1 MRARVLARSRAVL
14 FAGLL
19 AGLLAVVALGGPAAA
34 QDTGG
39 NKPDVP
45 VQHMIPRP
53 DSGQKPEDAG
63 DRGGAL
69 QLALLGLVCVVLVG
83 GTLHVV
89 RLSRRAR
96 AEQGDL
102 RGT

>member
-1 MRARVLARSRAVL
+1 MRARVLALSLAVL
-14 FAGLL
+14 LT
-19 AGLLAVVALGGPAAA
+19 GLLAVVALGGPAAA

-69 QLALLGLVCVVLVG
+69 QLALLGLVCVVLAG

-89 RLSRRAR
+89 RLSHRAR
-96 AEQGDL
+96 AAQGDM
-102 RGT
+102 RGS

>member
-1 MRARVLARSRAVL
+1 MRVRGARALVLAVLALGLAV
-14 FAGLL
+14 GLL
-19 AGLLAVVALGGPAAA
+19 CGPASA

-69 QLALLGLVCVVLVG
+69 QLGLLGLVVVVLAG

-89 RLSRRAR
+89 RQSRRAR
-96 AEQGDL
+96 ELQG
-102 RGT
+102 

>member
-1 MRARVLARSRAVL
+1 MRGRVLALSLVL
-14 FAGLL
+14 LL
-19 AGLLAVVALGGPAAA
+19 ALMLAVVGLAGPAGA
-34 QDTGG
+34 QDTGGG

-53 DSGQKPEDAG
+53 NSGQKPEDAG
-63 DRGGAL
+63 DRGGSL
-69 QLALLGLVCVVLVG
+69 QLGLLGLVCVVLAG

-96 AEQGDL
+96 ALQGDL
-102 RGT
+102 